1 MFNIIDIRYLT
12 VIFIVVLI
20 FLKFKFLK
28 KEIKKEKTSFKLKG
42 WTMIYS
48 DTRPDDKVESIEYS
62 TLLKSEEFDIQ
73 GKPDFIFQNKN
84 MLMPVE
90 IKVAQ

>member
-48 DTRPDDKVESIEYS
+48 DTKA
-62 TLLKSEEFDIQ
+62 
-73 GKPDFIFQNKN
+73 G
-84 MLMPVE
+84 
-90 IKVAQ
+90 